1 MSPELIQYQN
11 ANQSYDEVIKNFIV
25 RQKEFQR
32 VIDDILTTKDG
43 SSFQHYVFVGRRGS
57 GKSTLLRRIQAEI
70 STNDNLNH
78 KYIAVNLGEE
88 QSGIYRLYDLW
99 DYVIR
104 DLNSVGYNIPKID
117 FRLFKDDMKAYTKAL
132 HQQVISSLQTQKK
145 KLILLVDNID
155 RVLDNRGSQ
164 EDAALLRELLMN
176 FKDIRIIGS
185 STVMSEHFW
194 RYDMP
199 FYEFFSIK
207 RIEALTLDE
216 VKKLMI
222 HWSNVKNLPEIEN
235 LITKYP
241 GKIQS
246 IRMLTDGMPR
256 TMLLFVDMLIN
267 RPEQNG
273 YNYLQL
279 IVDRAT
285 PIYQERLSQLSPAQN
300 KVLTELAFVW
310 DAASVEELI
319 PKCNMDGKTISALL
333 NQLSQS
339 RHVEKIKGNTKNL
352 LYRLEER
359 FFNLWFNMTQGG
371 PQQRIEAKALT
382 DFLEKWYNDSELKN
396 ICADFVGS
404 VKNGSLKRDY
414 AESMTLALLHS
425 EKINDQEKE
434 NLYKTI
440 SKSGL
445 VDINV
450 LGEPSKYYG
459 KKEDELKKISDEK
472 DYKKIIE
479 LLPISDK
486 EKGVKYFG
494 IGYLYYFLNDFY
506 NAEKYSLLAIEK
518 GNKDSL
524 FFLANLYKKQGKE
537 KEAKQYYLLA
547 IEKEDIG
554 ALVNLAN
561 LYKEQGKGKEAEQY
575 YLLAIEKGDLDALFN
590 LANLYKEQGKEKE
603 AEQYYLLAIEKED
616 IGALVNLALLYQ
628 KQGKEKEAELYYLL
642 AIKKENIYALNNLAL
657 LYEKQG
663 KEKDAEKYF
672 ILALEKG
679 NIDAFYNLTLKY
691 YQQNNKQ
698 KLRNLI
704 ERLQE
709 KDLNLFKEKYSQFL
723 SFIFL
728 YLGEM
733 DDFKKISDRFLVQTE
748 TLVSSMFLNS
758 LLIHKQTN
766 WVINYFKLFKS
777 SNFAF
782 IVGFPC
788 VSFLIVKSSAF

>member
-70 STNDNLNH
+70 STNDKLNH

-132 HQQVISSLQTQKK
+132 HQQVISSLQIQKK

-176 FKDIRIIGS
+176 FKDIRIIGG

-494 IGYLYYFLNDFY
+494 IGYLYFELENFSK
-506 NAEKYSLLAIEK
+506 AEY
-518 GNKDSL
+518 
-524 FFLANLYKKQGKE
+524 
-537 KEAKQYYLLA
+537 
-547 IEKEDIG
+547 
-554 ALVNLAN
+554 
-561 LYKEQGKGKEAEQY
+561 Y
-575 YLLAIEKGDLDALFN
+575 YLLAIEKGYNKTYNNLAVLYEKQRKIKDAEKYLKLAIDNDNFDALFN
-590 LANLYKEQGKEKE
+590 IAIHYQKQGKEKE
-603 AEQYYLLAIEKED
+603 AEQYYLLAINKEIID
-616 IGALVNLALLYQ
+616 ALNNLAFLYE
-628 KQGKEKEAELYYLL
+628 KQGKEKEAEQYYLL
-642 AIKKENIYALNNLAL
+642 AIKKENIDALNNLAL
-657 LYEKQG
+657 FYQKQG
-663 KEKDAEKYF
+663 KEKDAEKYYL
-672 ILALEKG
+672 LAIEKG
-679 NIDAFYNLTLKY
+679 NIDAIYNLTLMY
-691 YQQNNKQ
+691 YQKNNKQ

-709 KDLNLFKEKYSQFL
+709 KNLNLFKEKYSQFL

-766 WVINYFKLFKS
+766 WVINYFKINNTALEQYKPIYYATLTLAGNNDQELLKMPPEIEENVTDIIASIKKKQQFYY
-777 SNFAF
+777 
-782 IVGFPC
+782 G
-788 VSFLIVKSSAF
+788 